1 MKRNLLSVLILAL
14 LVVNIVL
21 TGIMMF
27 SVVGTSKKTA
37 ALVTDI
43 ATILQLEVGTAD
55 GEGKEDL
62 NVDDIE
68 MYNIITD
75 DDPMAIHLRTAEDG
89 RDHYCIVS
97 VALSM
102 NKKNADYK
110 KYSGKLADY
119 ESLIRGEVDQV
130 IGNYTKEEAEANK
143 EAIADEI
150 LTRIQD
156 LFDSTFIVDVVFTGW
171 NLS

>member
-27 SVVGTSKKTA
+27 SIVGTSKKTA

-43 ATILQLEVGTAD
+43 ATILQLEVGPAN
-55 GEGKEDL
+55 GEGDKEL

-68 MYNIITD
+68 MYNITD
-75 DDPMAIHLRTAEDG
+75 SMAIHLKTAEDG
-89 RDHYCIVS
+89 KDHCCIVS

-102 NKKNADYK
+102 NKKHADYK
-110 KYSGKLADY
+110 KYSGNLVNY
-119 ESLIRGEVDQV
+119 ESLIKGEVDQV
-130 IGNYTKEEAEANK
+130 IGSYTKEEAEANK

-156 LFDSTFIVDVVFTGW
+156 LYDSTFIVDVVFTGW

>member
-43 ATILQLEVGTAD
+43 ATILQLEVGPAD

-68 MYNIITD
+68 MYNITD
-75 DDPMAIHLRTAEDG
+75 SMTIHLRTAEDG

-102 NKKNADYK
+102 NKKHADYK

-119 ESLIRGEVDQV
+119 ESLIKGEVDQV

-156 LFDSTFIVDVVFTGW
+156 LYDSTFIVDVVFTGW

>member
-21 TGIMMF
+21 TAIMMF
-27 SVVGTSKKTA
+27 SVVGTSKKTT
-37 ALVTDI
+37 ALVTNI
-43 ATILQLEVGTAD
+43 ATILQLEVGTS
-55 GEGKEDL
+55 EGDVKENL

-68 MYNIITD
+68 MYNITD
-75 DDPMAIHLRTAEDG
+75 SMTIHLKTAEDG
-89 RDHYCIVS
+89 KDHYCIVS

-102 NKKNADYK
+102 NKKHADYK
-110 KYSGKLADY
+110 KYSGSVANY
-119 ESLIRGEVDQV
+119 ESLIKGEVDQV

-143 EAIADEI
+143 EAIANEI
-150 LTRIQD
+150 LTKIQD
-156 LFDSTFIVDVVFTGW
+156 LYDSTFIVDVVFTGW

>member
-68 MYNIITD
+68 MYNIIA
-75 DDPMAIHLRTAEDG
+75 DPPLAIHLRTAEDG

-102 NKKNADYK
+102 NKKHDDYK
-110 KYSGKLADY
+110 KYSGKLAAY
-119 ESLIRGEVDQV
+119 ESLIKGEVDQV

-156 LFDSTFIVDVVFTGW
+156 LYDSTFIVDVVFTGW

>member
-21 TGIMMF
+21 TAVLMF
-27 SVVGTSKKTA
+27 SVVGTNNKVA

-43 ATILQLEVGTAD
+43 GTILQLDMGTAD
-55 GEGKEDL
+55 GEGKEEL
-62 NVDDIE
+62 HVEDIE
-68 MYNIITD
+68 MYNIADSMT
-75 DDPMAIHLRTAEDG
+75 IHLKTAEDG
-89 RDHYCIVS
+89 KDHYCIVS
-97 VALSM
+97 VALSV
-102 NKKNADYK
+102 NTKHEDYK
-110 KYSGKLADY
+110 KHGGTIGNY
-119 ESLIRGEVDQV
+119 ESLIKGEVDQV
-130 IGNYTKEEAEANK
+130 IGAYTKEEAEANK

-156 LFDSTFIVDVVFTGW
+156 LYDSTFIVDVVFTGW

>member
-21 TGIMMF
+21 TAVLMF
-27 SVVGTSKKTA
+27 SVVGTNNKVA

-43 ATILQLEVGTAD
+43 GTILQLDMGTAN
-55 GEGKEDL
+55 GEGKEEL
-62 NVDDIE
+62 HVEDIE
-68 MYNIITD
+68 MYNIADSMT
-75 DDPMAIHLRTAEDG
+75 IHLKTAEDG
-89 RDHYCIVS
+89 KDHYCIVS
-97 VALSM
+97 VALSV
-102 NKKNADYK
+102 NTKHEDYK
-110 KYSGKLADY
+110 KHGATIGNY
-119 ESLIRGEVDQV
+119 ESLIKGEVDQV
-130 IGNYTKEEAEANK
+130 IGAYTKEEAEANK

-156 LFDSTFIVDVVFTGW
+156 LYDSTFIVDVVFTGW

>member
-21 TGIMMF
+21 TSIMMF
-27 SVVGTSKKTA
+27 TVVGANKKTA

-43 ATILQLEVGTAD
+43 ATILQLEIGSAD
-55 GEGKEDL
+55 GEGGKEL
-62 NVDDIE
+62 HVEDIE
-68 MYNIITD
+68 MYNIEDT
-75 DDPMAIHLRTAEDG
+75 MTIHLKTAEDG
-89 RDHYCIVS
+89 KDHYCIVS
-97 VALSM
+97 VALSV
-102 NKKNADYK
+102 NTKHDDYK
-110 KYSGKLADY
+110 KYGTTIGEY
-119 ESLIRGEVDQV
+119 ESLIQGEIDQV

-156 LFDSTFIVDVVFTGW
+156 LYDSSFIVDVVFTGW